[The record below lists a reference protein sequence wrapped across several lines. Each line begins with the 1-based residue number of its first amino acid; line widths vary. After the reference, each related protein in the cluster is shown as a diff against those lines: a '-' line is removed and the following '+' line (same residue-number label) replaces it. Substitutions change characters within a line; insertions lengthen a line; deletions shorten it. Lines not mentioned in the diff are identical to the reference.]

1 MSTIRSQAYLQELNA
16 EYKATRA
23 CLERIP
29 ETLFEY
35 KPHPRSMNL
44 GYLALLVADIPL
56 WIKHMIIDG
65 EIDLTTFKPFSPA
78 NTSDLV
84 NHFEENM
91 QGARNALQETTDEKL
106 EKETFSLKTKG
117 QVIYT
122 SPKIIDIGTTL
133 NHWVHH
139 RGQLTVYMRLN
150 DIPVPSIYG
159 PSADDKSFTT
169 PK

>member
-1 MSTIRSQAYLQELNA
+1 MNTTMAQSYHRELNS
-16 EYKATRA
+16 EYRATLA

-29 ETLFEY
+29 ETLFSY
-35 KPHPRSMNL
+35 KPHPKSMDM
-44 GYLALLVADIPL
+44 GYLALLVAEIPL
-56 WIKHMIIDG
+56 WIKQMVTDG
-65 EIDLTTFKPFSPA
+65 EIDLATFKHVSPA
-78 NTSDLV
+78 NTAELV
-84 NHFEENM
+84 QHFEENM
-91 QGARNALQETTDEKL
+91 QAARKALTETNDEALQAQ
-106 EKETFSLKTKG
+106 FSLKSNG

-122 SPKIIDIGTTL
+122 SAKIVDIGTTL

-159 PSADDKSFTT
+159 PSADEKNFTV